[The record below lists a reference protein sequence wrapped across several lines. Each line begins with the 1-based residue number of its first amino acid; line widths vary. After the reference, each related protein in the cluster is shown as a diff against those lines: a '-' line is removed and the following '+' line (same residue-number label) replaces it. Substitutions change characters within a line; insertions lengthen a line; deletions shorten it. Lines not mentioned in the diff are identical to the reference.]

1 MPPRSLIH
9 PPTLEAHPAGAAIL
23 AKGFRPFFLMAAAY
37 AVLTLPLWVLVLYG
51 RLDPGAYLGA
61 TGWHAHEMVFGF
73 SVAVIAGFLLTAV
86 GNWTQRETA
95 VGLPLALLCLLWLAG
110 RVAVLFADGFPP
122 KLAAA
127 LDLAFLPALAFAC
140 ARPILA
146 SKNRRNYGFIA
157 ILAAL
162 FGANLAVHLGALGV
176 LPAWTRLGSLLGVDL
191 VTIVIVIVTGR
202 IVPMFTRNATGRQ
215 GIVNV
220 PVLDRAAIAAMVLVV
235 ATGVLMPGSAVS
247 GVALLLAGVFV
258 AARAAR
264 WGMQHTFGNPLLWI
278 LHVGHAWV
286 AIGLLLRGA
295 SVLVPAV
302 PSSMGLHALTAGA
315 IGALTLGMMARVSLG
330 HTGRM
335 LAAPKLVSVAFVV
348 ITVATLLRI
357 VAPLAGASQLPLLAV
372 AGSLWALSFAAY
384 LVSYAPMLL
393 SPRVDGRPG

>member
-1 MPPRSLIH
+1 MTEPAADVELPEPSEPAKLTRFLDH
-9 PPTLEAHPAGAAIL
+9 LE
-23 AKGFRPFFLMAAAY
+23 R
-37 AVLTLPLWVLVLYG
+37 
-51 RLDPGAYLGA
+51 
-61 TGWHAHEMVFGF
+61 
-73 SVAVIAGFLLTAV
+73 
-86 GNWTQRETA
+86 
-95 VGLPLALLCLLWLAG
+95 
-110 RVAVLFADGFPP
+110 FAD
-122 KLAAA
+122 
-127 LDLAFLPALAFAC
+127 
-140 ARPILA
+140 
-146 SKNRRNYGFIA
+146 S
-157 ILAAL
+157 
-162 FGANLAVHLGALGV
+162 
-176 LPAWTRLGSLLGVDL
+176 T
-191 VTIVIVIVTGR
+191 
-202 IVPMFTRNATGRQ
+202 
-215 GIVNV
+215 
-220 PVLDRAAIAAMVLVV
+220 
-235 ATGVLMPGSAVS
+235 
-247 GVALLLAGVFV
+247 